1 MRTVFIITG
10 ERSRRRRNKLNTRT
24 ALIITVLPSRR
35 RKYKLN
41 MRTIIKVHHVD
52 EVETN

>member
-35 RKYKLN
+35 KYKLN

-52 EVETN
+52 EVEAN